1 MNSKKRQRV
10 NVPIIGAIT
19 PRQLSIGFLVIVAAA
34 YTLLSVGSRL
44 LSEGFPPMTQVYM
57 RIGIAV
63 VALGILFRKKLRP
76 AHILRTPPHDLLIL
90 FTMGTIGYSI
100 AVYFV
105 TLGALNAKLV
115 NVAVIFA
122 SVPFFSYLY
131 SFIFLKKPFQAKLSL
146 LLLGS
151 LVGIGLVATKS
162 LLPRLEAFGS
172 GEFFTLIATATMA
185 WFFVGRKLLSSYLNT
200 EEITIMVMGIAAI
213 SGYIL
218 AVLRGETFSLTA
230 FHNPH
235 VLTGLAI
242 GGLMNV
248 IVNPIEI
255 YAFKHLDAVFGS
267 QILLLEN
274 IFALLLGFALYG
286 EVITLPEILGGL
298 IVVGCVAMANKIQQ

>member
-1 MNSKKRQRV
+1 MNSKKPQQV
-10 NVPIIGAIT
+10 NLPGIGSIT

-44 LSEGFPPMTQVYM
+44 LAEGFPPMTQVYM
-57 RIGIAV
+57 RIGIAT
-63 VALGILFRKKLRP
+63 VALSMMFRKKLRP
-76 AHILRTPPHDLLIL
+76 AHMAKTPTPDLWLLI
-90 FTMGTIGYSI
+90 TMGTIGYSI

-122 SVPFFSYLY
+122 SVPFFTYLY
-131 SFIFLKKPFQAKLSL
+131 SFIFLKKPFNAQLTL
-146 LLLGS
+146 LLIGS
-151 LVGIGLVATKS
+151 LVGISLVATKS
-162 LLPRLEAFGS
+162 FIPRLEAFGS

-185 WFFVGRKLLSSYLNT
+185 WFFVGRKLLSAHLNT
-200 EEITIMVMGIAAI
+200 QEITIMVMGIAAI
-213 SGYIL
+213 SGWIL
-218 AVLRGETFSLTA
+218 ALFRGETFSLSA
-230 FHNPH
+230 FQNPH

-274 IFALLLGFALYG
+274 VFALLLGFMIYG
-286 EVITLPEILGGL
+286 ELITLPEILGGL
-298 IVVGCVAMANKIQQ
+298 IVIGCVAIANKLPQ

>member
-19 PRQLSIGFLVIVAAA
+19 PRQLSIGFLVIVAAS

-44 LSEGFPPMTQVYM
+44 LAEGFPPMTQVYM

-63 VALGILFRKKLRP
+63 VALGIFFRKNLRP
-76 AHILRTPPHDLLIL
+76 AHILQTPVSDLWIL

-131 SFIFLKKPFQAKLSL
+131 SFIFLKKSFDAKLTL
-146 LLLGS
+146 LLCCS

-162 LLPRLEAFGS
+162 YLPRLEAFGS

-185 WFFVGRKLLSSYLNT
+185 WFFVGRKLLSAHLNT
-200 EEITIMVMGIAAI
+200 QEITIMVMGIAAI
-213 SGYIL
+213 SGWIL
-218 AVLRGETFSLTA
+218 AIFRGETFSLTA
-230 FHNPH
+230 FQNPH

-274 IFALLLGFALYG
+274 VFALLLGFILYG
-286 EVITLPEILGGL
+286 EIITPPEILGGL
-298 IVVGCVAMANKIQQ
+298 IVVCCVAVANKIPQ